1 MKTSTIF
8 AIMALMLLFVACTV
22 QKPVT
27 PGTPST
33 PGQTTTSEL
42 KKFSSADEM
51 NQFLEKAALEQVNYN
66 AGGGIRTFGALDI
79 AMAPTAM
86 AKESTTSGATGAAAP
101 AEQYSQTNVQ
111 VQGVDEADIVK
122 NDGKYIY
129 TISGNSLVI
138 VDAYPANTAKIVSE
152 LKFKGTP
159 RNMFVNGDRMI
170 VFVDGSEDVYRVAAG
185 DFVPR
190 PYYTQVAQAFV
201 FDISD
206 RANPEKIQNYS
217 IEGYYFDSRMI
228 DNDVY
233 FVVTHSVNYYD
244 VVTFPEIRGSKI
256 LTPEVYYWDYPEQG
270 YNLQTV
276 ASIDLTKGPES
287 LNAKSFMIG
296 YTATMYVS
304 QDAIYLAAQK
314 PYYSWGYNTQ
324 NNLDMFYQAV
334 LPVLPSATQA
344 KVNALSTED
353 KANWNKIS
361 SILED
366 MYNSMG
372 ENEKDALI
380 TKIGDA
386 VDQYERKLEAE
397 RRMTVIHKIT
407 INNGDIEYAGKGEVS
422 GYLLNQFSMD
432 EYNSNLRVAT
442 TTQFWT
448 RKENVMYNNVY
459 VLDSGM
465 NVVGKLEK
473 LEENE
478 SIYSAR
484 FLGDRLYL
492 VTFRRIDPLFVIDL
506 SEPTNPKVLGKLEM
520 PGFSDYL
527 HPYDETHIIGIGKD
541 TKDNEW
547 GGVSLAGLKLA
558 LFDVSDVKNPKQ
570 VATYHIGGAGTD
582 SEALSDHKAFL
593 FDKDKNLLV
602 IPVREVITQPYYDSK
617 YGYYREN
624 VWQGAYV
631 FGLTPSDGFT
641 LKGKVK
647 HTQEDEYDY
656 WYYNAPS
663 AIRRALYM
671 DDVLYTVSSTTIK
684 ANDLNNL
691 DNELA
696 SIKLPG
702 EPDVYRTVPD
712 VEVISVPTMK

>member
-1 MKTSTIF
+1 
-8 AIMALMLLFVACTV
+8 
-22 QKPVT
+22 
-27 PGTPST
+27 
-33 PGQTTTSEL
+33 
-42 KKFSSADEM
+42 
-51 NQFLEKAALEQVNYN
+51 
-66 AGGGIRTFGALDI
+66 
-79 AMAPTAM
+79 
-86 AKESTTSGATGAAAP
+86 
-101 AEQYSQTNVQ
+101 
-111 VQGVDEADIVK
+111 
-122 NDGKYIY
+122 
-129 TISGNSLVI
+129 
-138 VDAYPANTAKIVSE
+138 
-152 LKFKGTP
+152 
-159 RNMFVNGDRMI
+159 
-170 VFVDGSEDVYRVAAG
+170 
-185 DFVPR
+185 
-190 PYYTQVAQAFV
+190 
-201 FDISD
+201 
-206 RANPEKIQNYS
+206 
-217 IEGYYFDSRMI
+217 
-228 DNDVY
+228 
-233 FVVTHSVNYYD
+233 
-244 VVTFPEIRGSKI
+244 
-256 LTPEVYYWDYPEQG
+256 
-270 YNLQTV
+270 
-276 ASIDLTKGPES
+276 
-287 LNAKSFMIG
+287 
-296 YTATMYVS
+296 
-304 QDAIYLAAQK
+304 
-314 PYYSWGYNTQ
+314 
-324 NNLDMFYQAV
+324 
-334 LPVLPSATQA
+334 
-344 KVNALSTED
+344 
-353 KANWNKIS
+353 
-361 SILED
+361 
-366 MYNSMG
+366 
-372 ENEKDALI
+372 
-380 TKIGDA
+380 
-386 VDQYERKLEAE
+386 
-397 RRMTVIHKIT
+397 
-407 INNGDIEYAGKGEVS
+407 
-422 GYLLNQFSMD
+422 
-432 EYNSNLRVAT
+432 
-442 TTQFWT
+442 
-448 RKENVMYNNVY
+448 
-459 VLDSGM
+459 
-465 NVVGKLEK
+465 LEK

-547 GGVSLAGLKLA
+547 GGQSLAGLKLA

-656 WYYNAPS
+656 WYYTAPS